1 MFLSLLL
8 DLIADETPEVSATG
22 LDVINAAGVSW
33 SAFHNR
39 SEIKLKERVT
49 SRDSPAI
56 LQLYQSTPADF
67 AFVTAQKTSPAGHA
81 LVAAHFSDII
91 RCLRPHLSH
100 WLPMTRARGAQTL
113 AALSAFGRVADCS
126 HLSQIICSYSL
137 LLSDEDND
145 VRCGA
150 RAAARALGASS
161 DNPEPLFDS
170 FLSLSRTMR
179 SIPKRAGL
187 MRVVSAVIGAS

>member
-1 MFLSLLL
+1 
-8 DLIADETPEVSATG
+8 
-22 LDVINAAGVSW
+22 
-33 SAFHNR
+33 
-39 SEIKLKERVT
+39 
-49 SRDSPAI
+49 
-56 LQLYQSTPADF
+56 
-67 AFVTAQKTSPAGHA
+67 
-81 LVAAHFSDII
+81 
-91 RCLRPHLSH
+91 
-100 WLPMTRARGAQTL
+100 MTRARGAQTL

>member
-1 MFLSLLL
+1 MRHFLLL
-8 DLIADETPEVSATG
+8 VGLSSSGVPYQFTCSTEIYLRLTVLTCPKLFAATVHFLRQIG
-22 LDVINAAGVSW
+22 EFRSLNCSCAG
-33 SAFHNR
+33 
-39 SEIKLKERVT
+39 
-49 SRDSPAI
+49 
-56 LQLYQSTPADF
+56 
-67 AFVTAQKTSPAGHA
+67 
-81 LVAAHFSDII
+81 
-91 RCLRPHLSH
+91 
-100 WLPMTRARGAQTL
+100 
-113 AALSAFGRVADCS
+113 
-126 HLSQIICSYSL
+126 L